1 MALMIPKATSDISR
15 GQPLNAEW
23 WRFFKSVEVSL
34 NAGGFAEQLDVIQ
47 KELAELSKPG
57 IQPVKSVNG
66 KYGAVILNAADV
78 GADPVGTA
86 AAAIADHAAAP
97 DPHPQYTTV
106 AEAAAAAPVQSVNGK
121 VGSVALSA
129 TDVGADSAGSAS
141 VALAAAIEYASE
153 GDAGKVD
160 KPAVSS
166 DAVFARGDDQWVNW
180 LNGDFRLGTSSG
192 LFGSG
197 RELAVSAGTT
207 GNNIAHLSF
216 QGSRTVSGIFGTMNY
231 YHQGNLVVSMGAAR
245 DGADDAGYYTISTKP
260 TGGALANRL
269 RILSDG
275 SVLIGAAV
283 ASNGAG
289 LMQVA
294 GDVVPFTNNARAL
307 GSVSFRWSQTYSVQF
322 RPGAGSAIWTSGTGT
337 PEGVVTA
344 PVGSLFTRTDG
355 GAGTTLY
362 VKESGAGNTGWVGK

>member
-1 MALMIPKATSDISR
+1 MANIPKPTAPVAGNFLMAR
-15 GQPLNAEW
+15 EW
-23 WRFFKSVEVSL
+23 WNYFNRLDASFNV
-34 NAGGFAEQLDVIQ
+34 AGLAEQLAAIQ
-47 KELAELSKPG
+47 AELAEINKPG

-66 KYGAVILNAADV
+66 KYGAVILSANDV

-86 AAAIADHAAAP
+86 AVAVAAHVAAA

-129 TDVGADSAGSAS
+129 TDVGADSSGSAS
-141 VALAAAIEYASE
+141 AALAAAIEYASE

-216 QGSRTVSGIFGTMNY
+216 QGSRTVNGIFGTMNY

-275 SVLIGAAV
+275 SVLIGAAA

-307 GSVSFRWSQTYSVQF
+307 GSASFRWSQAYSVQF

-337 PEGVVTA
+337 PEGVVAA